1 MDAQNINS
9 EKINLINWITNLQ
22 DSSTLERLKE
32 IYLNTTDAIPQ
43 WQKDEVLKRVAT
55 TPREAYLSEE
65 DFESKLDFT
74 K

>member
-22 DSSTLERLKE
+22 DSSMIERLKE
-32 IYLNTTDAIPQ
+32 LYLSTDTIPQ

>member
-1 MDAQNINS
+1 MNTQNINT

-22 DSSTLERLKE
+22 DSSMIERLKE
-32 IYLNTTDAIPQ
+32 LYLSNDTIPQ
-43 WQKDEVLKRVAT
+43 WQKDEVLRRVET
-55 TPREAYLSEE
+55 TPREDYLSEE